1 MQEESANIVHL
12 PLDVVRIAIPL
23 LLYFTIMFALSF
35 ALSRAVG
42 ATYSQTA
49 TLSFTVRRRAEP
61 GDSYFCSR
69 EGVPVLPGGFSNPT
83 VSHDQCATNTIGL
96 HVIGDAGDGGS
107 AGRFAY
113 SASKFGQSDVCDLCR
128 KKMHR
133 GVYELL
139 AIENCAIERAVATK
153 NSKCVEKSRVFGFAD
168 AISPA

>member
-1 MQEESANIVHL
+1 
-12 PLDVVRIAIPL
+12 
-23 LLYFTIMFALSF
+23 
-35 ALSRAVG
+35 
-42 ATYSQTA
+42 
-49 TLSFTVRRRAEP
+49 
-61 GDSYFCSR
+61 
-69 EGVPVLPGGFSNPT
+69 VLPGGFSNPT

-153 NSKCVEKSRVFGFAD
+153 NSKCVEKSRVLALACCSLRDGRNGDFEKLAHCRNSKIRGAE
-168 AISPA
+168 AR